1 MSYMYVPADDIRD
14 TNLEDNS
21 MMSNA
26 KYEKKYKKLK
36 RYVKN
41 MVFENAAI
49 CDQVA
54 QLQEKI
60 LIVQEERRYLLK
72 KIYHLQAV
80 ADMENQLQS
89 QQLTRPVSII
99 GTHTPS
105 SSQESTSVPKKNATK
120 RKSTSEIPETS
131 KVNPKVKK
139 TVTTKMK
146 KIVQPIPLDITGRP
160 VFPIVLGGLTV
171 HSLGEVV
178 SDRSGYHTEE
188 LIYPVGFCSTR
199 VYGSL
204 KDPERK
210 CVYTC
215 KILDGGSSPRFEI
228 VADSDLDAPLVGH
241 SASQCHSLLLRH
253 INRVLGVEVVNMKG
267 RGPEFFGFSHPTIQN
282 LIQSSPGTRKCSNYK
297 WIKFEVSRTGETPQ
311 GAAENEASLSFEAL
325 QRSIGFARSQH
336 LLSSSP
342 PSSSYGKEGG
352 GSGSVAVKDEE
363 ADMEEEDV
371 EEDGEYDGEMGE
383 DSVMTS
389 GLTGLHRQKLMLT
402 GNSPGATL
410 RDLLMS

>member
-1 MSYMYVPADDIRD
+1 MSYVYVPTDDYRD
-14 TNLEDNS
+14 ANLEGSS
-21 MMSNA
+21 MMLNA

-54 QLQEKI
+54 QLQEKL
-60 LIVQEERRYLLK
+60 LIVHEERRYLLK

-89 QQLTRPVSII
+89 QQLTRPASITS
-99 GTHTPS
+99 THAPS
-105 SSQESTSVPKKNATK
+105 SSQESPSVSKKNAAK
-120 RKSTSEIPETS
+120 RKSSEIPDMA
-131 KVNPKVKK
+131 KLNPKVKK

-188 LIYPVGFCSTR
+188 FIYPVGFCSTR

-241 SASQCHSLLLRH
+241 SASQCHLLLLRH
-253 INRVLGVEVVNMKG
+253 INRALGVDVVNMKG

-282 LIQSSPGTRKCSNYK
+282 LIQSSPGTRKCSSYK

-325 QRSIGFARSQH
+325 QRSIGFARSQR
-336 LLSSSP
+336 LLSS
-342 PSSSYGKEGG
+342 PSSSYGKESVSGC
-352 GSGSVAVKDEE
+352 GSSAMKEE
-363 ADMEEEDV
+363 DPDMEEEDV
-371 EEDGEYDGEMGE
+371 EEDGEYDGDMGDE
-383 DSVMTS
+383 NVMTS

-402 GNSPGATL
+402 SNSPGATL